1 MKNMKVLKCGGNMY
15 AILVYDINLED
26 KEGQRVLRKVFKTCK
41 KYLVHIQNSVFEG
54 ELLESQLLKLQS
66 ELKLYIRDD
75 VDSVIVFKSRNQ
87 RWLDKEFIGKIED
100 DKTSNFL

>member
-1 MKNMKVLKCGGNMY
+1 MKGLKCGGNMY

-100 DKTSNFL
+100 DKTSNLL